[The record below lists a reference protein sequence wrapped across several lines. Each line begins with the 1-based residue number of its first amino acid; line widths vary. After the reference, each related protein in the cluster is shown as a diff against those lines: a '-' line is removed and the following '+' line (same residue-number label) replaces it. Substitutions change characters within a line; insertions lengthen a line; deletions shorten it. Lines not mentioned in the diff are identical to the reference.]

1 MKKNTK
7 AGFSLAEFLIV
18 LTIISILTTLGI
30 TISQRGIEKA
40 YNYYFYN
47 GYKSISYAIADAFS
61 NDISLRDNTFNDA
74 FYNGKNFLSHIF
86 GVLGTTNASYTYGQN
101 STFTEAKTDNNI
113 AYLFRDDQ
121 DGEYTKLLISMAI
134 PSANP
139 QDNNQKIV
147 YLLLD
152 TTHPE
157 LGLIPSSTD
166 GFQLLDRKDLLP
178 FTIDDG
184 EKGKIVQFYDENQEK
199 LKDPEFINS
208 DKREVYSYREA
219 VCLAYG
225 ENEIEFKSG
234 NIDMKFEIKCDNIQQ
249 QPKSGSLK
257 LLDPKKV
264 F

>member
-61 NDISLRDNTFNDA
+61 NDISLRDNSNNDA
-74 FYNGKNFLSHIF
+74 NQGKHFLLHIF
-86 GVLGTTNASYTYGQN
+86 GVLGIRGATYTYGQN

-113 AYLFRDDQ
+113 AYLFRDDE

-157 LGLIPSSTD
+157 LGLIPSSTA

-184 EKGKIVQFYDENQEK
+184 ETGKIVQFYNENHEK
-199 LKDPEFINS
+199 LEDPKSINS
-208 DKREVYSYREA
+208 EKREVYSYREA

-225 ENEIEFKSG
+225 ENEIKFKSD
-234 NIDMKFEIKCDNIQQ
+234 NINMKFEIKCDNIQQ
-249 QPKSGSLK
+249 QSKSGSLK